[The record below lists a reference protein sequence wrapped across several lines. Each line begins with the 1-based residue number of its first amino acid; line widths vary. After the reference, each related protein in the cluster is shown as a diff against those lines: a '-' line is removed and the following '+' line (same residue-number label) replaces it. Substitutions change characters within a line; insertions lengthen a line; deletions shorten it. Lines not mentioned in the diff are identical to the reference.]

1 MARSI
6 DRKLQLAR
14 SFIELLDELPIEQ
27 INVTMVAQRSGLSR
41 QTFYYHFRCIEDLT
55 NWTAHQVILRTVAPY
70 RDSSWQVWLRAVL
83 DMLYANRSLVLKVA
97 AEDGRDRSIKV
108 FKEEIG
114 LLIMR
119 IVEDASAGM
128 GIAPSDRAMIARFYT
143 AGLTEIIQAW
153 IDDGMREKPDR
164 LTERVEML
172 LANSSSLLARFV
184 S

>member
-1 MARSI
+1 MSRLTEKALVSNFKKMTERM
-6 DRKLQLAR
+6 
-14 SFIELLDELPIEQ
+14 PIEKITVSELCRECGIQ
-27 INVTMVAQRSGLSR
+27 R
-41 QTFYYHFRCIEDLT
+41 QTFYYHFRCIADLT

-97 AEDGRDRSIKV
+97 AEDGRDSSIKV

>member
-97 AEDGRDRSIKV
+97 AEDGRDSSIKV

-119 IVEDASAGM
+119 IVEDADRRRHAREARSA
-128 GIAPSDRAMIARFYT
+128 DRARGNAARELLVAASAF
-143 AGLTEIIQAW
+143 
-153 IDDGMREKPDR
+153 RE
-164 LTERVEML
+164 LSAML
-172 LANSSSLLARFV
+172 PSVLF
-184 S
+184 